1 MRRTLQRAFMKI
13 CRRKRQQAIT
23 RRFSCRGKN
32 MDVRNAIPNTM
43 SCFTNDGSADCQKC
57 KHIVVFGKIKYCG
70 YCPAHCC
77 LHQIIKESYDP
88 ENMKRRCILCE
99 NYTLSL
105 SSKKCCECL
114 STVHLDNFKLAKD
127 IENADWYKNMPEK

>member
-1 MRRTLQRAFMKI
+1 MKYKLLAAAI
-13 CRRKRQQAIT
+13 RHVRCKSSPQNRFLCRRQ
-23 RRFSCRGKN
+23 N

-70 YCPAHCC
+70 YCPTHCC

-88 ENMKRRCILCE
+88 EYMKRRCILCE
-99 NYTLSL
+99 NYTLTL